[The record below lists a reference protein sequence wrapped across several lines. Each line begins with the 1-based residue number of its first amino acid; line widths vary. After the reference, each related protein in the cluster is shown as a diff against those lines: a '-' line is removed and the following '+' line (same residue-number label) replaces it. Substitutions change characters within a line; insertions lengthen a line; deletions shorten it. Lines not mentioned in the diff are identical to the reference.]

1 MASLLCARHCLSF
14 EATIVNK
21 TELAPSR
28 MLVPSL
34 EEWGQQDE
42 EISKHPGET
51 WINSGTSADTLE
63 ACEVLREAGRG
74 PGYGGQVCPKYEEPK

>member
-1 MASLLCARHCLSF
+1 MSF

-42 EISKHPGET
+42 EISKHTGET
-51 WINSGTSADTLE
+51 WIN
-63 ACEVLREAGRG
+63 
-74 PGYGGQVCPKYEEPK
+74 